1 MSNLSDYV
9 DSAARRVTEF
19 DEDPR
24 MAVSV
29 VVDDALAADQREVV
43 LERVQE
49 QVTVPVADGGSSALD
64 TDIEDIGVG
73 EGESWTEAAERLD
86 ETPDWDLGVGAVLY
100 NDRPDA
106 PEDRRDL
113 WHVTTRLVDH
123 DGSDHFYVLWDG
135 THTRRRFVRIEDVL
149 ADFAPAG
156 WCWPTGRKPLYHLTR
171 NCGVDDPD
179 DLMTDG
185 GSITA
190 PTCGTEN
197 CDTVCPGLDDGWE
210 QHDGTLRCA
219 DCWSYQE
226 RHGHW
231 PDEDVKICVECRLDQ
246 GKVKHDCEESF
257 ADYVIVDEGGECP
270 ICDNAIE
277 GGEQ

>member
-1 MSNLSDYV
+1 VSLLDGYV
-9 DSAARRVTEF
+9 DQAARRVTEF
-19 DEDPR
+19 GEDPR

-29 VVDDALAADQREVV
+29 AVDGALAADQREVV

-49 QVTVPVADGGSSALD
+49 QVIVPVADGGSSALD
-64 TDIEDIGVG
+64 TDIEDIGVA
-73 EGESWTEAAERLD
+73 EGESWTEAAERLE

-135 THTRRRFVRIEDVL
+135 SHTRRRFVRRDDIL
-149 ADFAPAG
+149 ADYAPAG
-156 WCWPTGRKPLYHLTR
+156 WCWPPSKKPLYHLTR
-171 NCGVDDPD
+171 NCGVDDPAD
-179 DLMTDG
+179 IMPDG
-185 GSITA
+185 GSVA
-190 PTCGTEN
+190 VPCGTDG
-197 CDTVCPGLDDGWE
+197 CKSVCQGLDDGFE
-210 QHDGTLRCA
+210 ANGTLRCSE
-219 DCWSYQE
+219 CWSYEE

-270 ICDNAIE
+270 VCDTVVE